1 MPRLTP
7 IENPSNPLLKLAYWL
22 TQRRIGKVISPL
34 KILYARLPFSFA
46 KWIGDIQ
53 GLEKKLPLAEELKIL
68 IRIYV
73 AQLNT
78 CHFCIDIAQANA
90 IRQYPD
96 QEKFFEVQNFETY
109 PQFSDAERVA
119 LRFAKELTLNK
130 KVTDATYQQAQQHFS
145 ETQLIGISWLVGSEH
160 IYNMM
165 NSAFEIES
173 DGLCV
178 RTTA

>member
-7 IENPSNPLLKLAYWL
+7 IENPSNPLMKLAYWL
-22 TQRRIGKVISPL
+22 TQRRVGKVISPL

-53 GLEKKLPLAEELKIL
+53 GLEKKLPLSEELRIL
-68 IRIYV
+68 IRVYV

-78 CHFCIDIAQANA
+78 CHFCIDIAQAKA

-96 QEKFFEVQNFETY
+96 QEKFFEVQNFEASS
-109 PQFSDAERVA
+109 QFKEAERVA
-119 LRFAKELTLNK
+119 LRFAKELTLDK
-130 KVTDATYQQAQQHFS
+130 EVTDTTYQQAQQHFS
-145 ETQLIGISWLVGSEH
+145 ETQLIGIAWLVSSEH

-173 DGLCV
+173 DGLCKKP
-178 RTTA
+178 TA